1 VAEKPK
7 RTLTAVAARAKVV
20 VPRRPGKLVQSV
32 NMPLSNIAES
42 EERVIPAA
50 APRRKVDY
58 TPYTLSDFKKKDL
71 DYKGVKLG
79 GLGASNVGTDSWS
92 EKKALYDK
100 RRSYAGKV

>member
-1 VAEKPK
+1 MAEKPK

-20 VPRRPGKLVQSV
+20 APRRPGKLVQSV

-50 APRRKVDY
+50 APRRRVDY
-58 TPYTLSDFKKKDL
+58 TPYTLSDYKKKDL
-71 DYKGVKLG
+71 DKGVRLG
-79 GLGASNVGTDSWS
+79 GLGASTVGTDSWS